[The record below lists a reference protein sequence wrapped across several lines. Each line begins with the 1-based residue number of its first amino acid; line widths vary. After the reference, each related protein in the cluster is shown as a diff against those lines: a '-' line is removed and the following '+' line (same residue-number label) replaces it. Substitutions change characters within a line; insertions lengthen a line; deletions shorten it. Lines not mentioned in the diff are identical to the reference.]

1 MDKPEL
7 CSCTK
12 VSSDHDHDD
21 DDDDDGGG
29 DDDDGGDD
37 DIVPFTKSITHY
49 YSCSV
54 KAVRRKNINL
64 NIPEI
69 TLSYI
74 NQLFKSRK

>member
-1 MDKPEL
+1 MQLHQSVLRPHL
-7 CSCTK
+7 L
-12 VSSDHDHDD
+12 HDHDD
-21 DDDDDGGG
+21 DH

-37 DIVPFTKSITHY
+37 DVVPFTKSITHY

-74 NQLFKSRK
+74 N

>member
-1 MDKPEL
+1 MQLHQSVPRPHL
-7 CSCTK
+7 L
-12 VSSDHDHDD
+12 HDHDD

-29 DDDDGGDD
+29 GDHGGDGV
-37 DIVPFTKSITHY
+37 VPFTKSITHY
-49 YSCSV
+49 YSCSL

-74 NQLFKSRK
+74 N